1 MTYTMDDLTP
11 EILDRIATS
20 IRKDALPK
28 PDYMEAWTE
37 EFVKRVHAVIDM
49 FDESY
54 EIVTKA
60 KLADQM
66 TQMFERMATNLKT
79 AGTRKRWELRDAK
92 RNHQGIEI
100 TQLEIDKVE
109 EQLENMRSQYYM
121 VMHAYRTM
129 RYNVRPKVVSDS
141 GLNWG
146 SYTPIE
152 ELPRVR
158 RQRYAKNNLTIQ
170 DYMNDDK
177 QFWRNARE
185 AALVEIPQEEKES
198 FA

>member
-11 EILDRIATS
+11 EVLDRIATS

-37 EFVKRVHAVIDM
+37 EFTKRIHAVIDM
-49 FDESY
+49 FDENY

-66 TQMFERMATNLKT
+66 TQMFERMATNLKA
-79 AGTRKRWELRDAK
+79 AGVRKRWELRDAK
-92 RNHQGIEI
+92 RMHQGIEI
-100 TQLEIDKVE
+100 TQLNIDKIE
-109 EQLENMRSQYYM
+109 DQLEDMRKQYFM
-121 VMHAYRTM
+121 IMHAFRTM
-129 RYNVRPKVVSDS
+129 RYTIRPKVVSDS

-146 SYTPIE
+146 SYTPIQ
-152 ELPRVR
+152 ELPKVR

-170 DYMNDDK
+170 DYMNDDE

-185 AALVEIPQEEKES
+185 AALVEVSQEDQES
-198 FA
+198 HA